1 MLAETSKLLLGEGVP
16 LSGIYKNFKK
26 IHSIISCLPL
36 GTQLSIG
43 YLEKHAFRM
52 LRVYIDGEETQQ

>member
-1 MLAETSKLLLGEGVP
+1 MLSETSKLLLGEGVP

-52 LRVYIDGEETQQ
+52 LRV